1 MSRVTAKVT
10 FEIEIPDKRSF
21 LEAVA
26 RYYEEDIQDIT
37 DDDVHEFIDHHL
49 NKRLTSTSNTF
60 NVMGIETDG
69 PFLCSVNKEKIL
81 TYDDEGELI
90 PD

>member
-1 MSRVTAKVT
+1 MAK
-10 FEIEIPDKRSF
+10 
-21 LEAVA
+21 
-26 RYYEEDIQDIT
+26 YYEEDIQDIT

-49 NKRLTSTSNTF
+49 NKKLTSTSNTF
-60 NVMGIETDG
+60 SVMSIETDD

-81 TYDDEGELI
+81 TYDDEGKLI